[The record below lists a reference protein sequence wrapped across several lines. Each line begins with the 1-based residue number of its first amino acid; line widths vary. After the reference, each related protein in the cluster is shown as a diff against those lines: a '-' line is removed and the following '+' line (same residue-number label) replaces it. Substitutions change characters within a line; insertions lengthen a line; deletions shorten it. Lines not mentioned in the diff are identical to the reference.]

1 MEHTAGMEASMQKMS
16 LSNILKNWLS
26 TLFAYQPEVYFQL
39 DDYRRKLSKDFVSPE
54 VLQERLIGSGL
65 LKVHPDDEDPR
76 KLYLRLDS
84 DAFSL
89 ARGKMWMVNVKKNGK
104 ELEFTCAE
112 DQEGDDVAHL
122 H

>member
-1 MEHTAGMEASMQKMS
+1 MENTTGMEASMQKMS

-39 DDYRRKLSKDFVSPE
+39 DEYRRKLSKDFVSPE
-54 VLQERLIGSGL
+54 VLQDRLLGSGL
-65 LKVHPDDEDPR
+65 LKVQSDDEDPM

-84 DAFSL
+84 DVFSL
-89 ARGKMWMVNVKKNGK
+89 ARGKMWMVNVKKSGK

-112 DQEGDDVAHL
+112 DQVGDDVAQL

>member
-1 MEHTAGMEASMQKMS
+1 MENSTGMEASLQKMS

-54 VLQERLIGSGL
+54 MLQNRLLASGL
-65 LKVHPDDEDPR
+65 LKVQSDDDDPL
-76 KLYLRLDS
+76 KLFLRLDS
-84 DAFSL
+84 DVFTL
-89 ARGKMWMVNVKKNGK
+89 ARGKMWIVNVKKNGK
-104 ELEFTCAE
+104 ELEFTYAE
-112 DQEGDDVAHL
+112 EQSGDDVAHL

>member
-1 MEHTAGMEASMQKMS
+1 MENTTGMEAEVDMMS
-16 LSNILKNWLS
+16 LTNILKNWLS

-39 DDYRRKLSKDFVSPE
+39 DEYRRKLSKDFVSPE
-54 VLQERLIGSGL
+54 VLQDRLLKSGL
-65 LKVHPDDEDPR
+65 LSVQSDEKNPL

-84 DAFSL
+84 DVFSM
-89 ARGKMWMVNVKKNGK
+89 ARGKMWMVNVKKKGK

-112 DQEGDDVAHL
+112 EQHGEDVAQL